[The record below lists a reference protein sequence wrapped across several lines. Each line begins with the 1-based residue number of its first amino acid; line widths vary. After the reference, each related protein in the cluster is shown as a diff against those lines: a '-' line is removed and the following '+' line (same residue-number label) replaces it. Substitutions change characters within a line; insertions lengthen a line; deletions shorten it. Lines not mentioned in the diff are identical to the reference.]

1 MLELVDIAFVI
12 TAFVTLFVVI
22 DPIGTAPLFLALT
35 QGMDA
40 ARRRAIGVRACII
53 AAILLALFGVA
64 GEDFLRSIG
73 ISMPAFQIAGG
84 ILLFLTALDMLFD
97 RRTQRRKDHAD
108 EGSGAQADDPSVF
121 PLAMPLIAGPGAM
134 ATMVL
139 LIGEAGRTAQG
150 VALVTA
156 VMLVVIAMVLLAFLS
171 AGLIERLLRR
181 TGTMVMTRLFGLL
194 LAALSVQFVLNGAT
208 AIGILPTVA
217 TTM

>member
-1 MLELVDIAFVI
+1 MLEFVDIAFLI

-35 QGMDA
+35 QGMDTA
-40 ARRRAIGVRACII
+40 KRRAIGVRACII

-64 GEDFLRSIG
+64 GEDFLRFIG

-97 RRTQRRKDHAD
+97 RRTQRRRDHAD
-108 EGSGAQADDPSVF
+108 EGDGAPADDPSVF

-134 ATMVL
+134 ASMVL
-139 LIGEAGRTAQG
+139 LIGDAGRTAQG
-150 VALVTA
+150 GALVTA
-156 VMLVVIAMVLLAFLS
+156 VMLVVILLVFLAFLS

-181 TGTMVMTRLFGLL
+181 TGTMVVTRLFGLL

-208 AIGILPTVA
+208 AIGILPQVTA
-217 TTM
+217 NL